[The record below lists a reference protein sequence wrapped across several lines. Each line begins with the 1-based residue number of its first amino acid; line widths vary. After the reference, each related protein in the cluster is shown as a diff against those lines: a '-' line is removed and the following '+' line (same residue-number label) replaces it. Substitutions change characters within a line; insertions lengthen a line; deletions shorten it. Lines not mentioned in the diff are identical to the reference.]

1 MRPSATSKVER
12 RILYRD
18 APLTS
23 NHWLIHHP
31 YILSIRLDDDWESLQ
46 RLDL

>member
-1 MRPSATSKVER
+1 MHFSATSKVER
-12 RILYRD
+12 RILTRD

-31 YILSIRLDDDWESLQ
+31 CISSIRLDDD
-46 RLDL
+46 